1 MSNTAASNA
10 PASAASAAQKPI
22 FDADN
27 VGAQANDFLTA
38 SLAWVQA
45 YWLQILIAAAVG
57 TGIVLVLHTARRFG
71 RKLCNRPQSLGGWG
85 IVVGKAIGRT
95 SNFFIVMLAAKLVAG
110 YAATPGEVATTINFL
125 FTVAA
130 VFQAAIWAREIILG
144 AIEHRTASE
153 HYSGEALLS
162 AMGLIRLLVTL
173 ALFAVALVVVLDN
186 LGVNVTG
193 LVAGLGVGGIA
204 IGLAAQ
210 GIFADLFAALAI
222 IFDRPFRR
230 GDSITYDS
238 NSGSVEGIGLKST
251 RIRGVDGEER
261 VISNKNLLNKE
272 ILNNTQR
279 NHRRAKFVIGVTY
292 FTPPELCSRIP
303 EMLKEI
309 VEANDKIF
317 IRAGFTGFGAS
328 SLDFELQFDSDG
340 PDYAGF
346 YNGRSAVGIAI
357 LKRFNDEKIEI
368 AFPTQVNMTAAADGS
383 VVMPYPE
390 VRSAGEGKPA

>member
-1 MSNTAASNA
+1 MSNSTAAA
-10 PASAASAAQKPI
+10 KQPI
-22 FDADN
+22 FDASD
-27 VGAQANDFLTA
+27 VGDHAQGFVTA
-38 SLAWVQA
+38 SFAWIQA
-45 YWLQILIAAAVG
+45 YWLQILIAFGIGAV
-57 TGIVLVLHTARRFG
+57 IVIVLHTTRRFG
-71 RKLCNRPQSLGGWG
+71 SKLCERPRALNGWG
-85 IVVGKAIGRT
+85 IVVGKAIART
-95 SNFFIVMLAAKLVAG
+95 GNFFIVMLAAKLVSG
-110 YAATPGEVATTINFL
+110 YSAAPGEVSKTIDFL

-130 VFQAAIWAREIILG
+130 VFQAAVWVREIILG
-144 AIEHRTASE
+144 AIEHRTQSE

-162 AMGLIRLLVTL
+162 AMGLIRLLVTFVV
-173 ALFAVALVVVLDN
+173 FAVALVVVLDN

-230 GDSITYDS
+230 GDSISYDTA
-238 NSGSVEGIGLKST
+238 SGSVEAIGLKST
-251 RIRGVDGEER
+251 RIRGIDGEER

-279 NHRRAKFVIGVTY
+279 NHRRAKFIIGVTY
-292 FTPPELCSRIP
+292 STPPEVCSRIP
-303 EMLKEI
+303 AMLKEI

-317 IRAGFTGFGAS
+317 TRAGFTGFGAS
-328 SLDFELQFDSDG
+328 SLDFEVQFDSKG
-340 PDYAGF
+340 PDYASF
-346 YNGRSAVGIAI
+346 YDGRTAVGIAI

-368 AFPTQVNMTAAADGS
+368 AFPTQVNMTAAPNGS

-390 VRSAGEGKPA
+390 LAAARVDV

>member
-1 MSNTAASNA
+1 MTNTTAAA
-10 PASAASAAQKPI
+10 KQPI
-22 FDADN
+22 FDAGD
-27 VGAQANDFLTA
+27 VGDQAQGFVTA
-38 SLAWVQA
+38 SFAWVQA
-45 YWLQILIAAAVG
+45 YWLQILIAFGIGAV
-57 TGIVLVLHTARRFG
+57 IVVALHTARRFG
-71 RKLCNRPQSLGGWG
+71 SKLCERPRALNGWG
-85 IVVGKAIGRT
+85 IVVGKAIART
-95 SNFFIVMLAAKLVAG
+95 GNFFIVMLAAKLVAG
-110 YAATPGEVATTINFL
+110 YSAAPGEVATTINFL

-130 VFQAAIWAREIILG
+130 VFQAAVWVREIILG
-144 AIEHRTASE
+144 AIEHRTQSE

-162 AMGLIRLLVTL
+162 AMGLIRLLVTFVV
-173 ALFAVALVVVLDN
+173 FAVALVVVLDN

-230 GDSITYDS
+230 GDSISYDTA
-238 NSGSVEGIGLKST
+238 SGSVEAIGLKST
-251 RIRGVDGEER
+251 RIRGIDGEER

-292 FTPPELCSRIP
+292 STPPEVCSRIP
-303 EMLKEI
+303 AMLKEI

-317 IRAGFTGFGAS
+317 TRAGFTGFGAS
-328 SLDFELQFDSDG
+328 SLDFEVQFDSKG
-340 PDYAGF
+340 PDYASF
-346 YNGRSAVGIAI
+346 YDGRTAVGIAI

-368 AFPTQVNMTAAADGS
+368 AFPTQTTLTAAPDGS
-383 VVMPYPE
+383 LVMPYPAVQPVKTVE
-390 VRSAGEGKPA
+390 DAT

>member
-1 MSNTAASNA
+1 MSNSTAAK
-10 PASAASAAQKPI
+10 QPI
-22 FDADN
+22 FDAGD
-27 VGAQANDFLTA
+27 VGAQAQGFVNA
-38 SLAWVQA
+38 SLSWVQA

-57 TGIVLVLHTARRFG
+57 VAIVLVLHTARRFG
-71 RKLCNRPQSLGGWG
+71 RKLCNRPQALGGWG
-85 IVVGKAIGRT
+85 LVVGKAIGRT

-230 GDSITYDS
+230 GDSITYDN

-279 NHRRAKFVIGVTY
+279 NHRRAKFVLGVTY
-292 FTPPELCSRIP
+292 STPPEVCSRIP
-303 EMLKEI
+303 DMLQEI

-317 IRAGFTGFGAS
+317 IRAGFIGFGAS
-328 SLDFELQFDSDG
+328 SLDFEVQFDSDG
-340 PDYAGF
+340 PDYASF
-346 YNGRSAVGIAI
+346 YNGRTAVGIAI

-368 AFPTQVNMTAAADGS
+368 AFPTQVNMTAAPDGS

-390 VRSAGEGKPA
+390 LAAARVVV